1 MEKAERLRDARNL
14 LLKLHKN
21 LVDHERAIWEGIN
34 GTVSSAQFLNV
45 LLEDKDFVWLRKF
58 STLIVDI
65 DEMFAQKDGYAA
77 DAVDLHLEKLHQLI
91 SMADEDEDFKAKYKA
106 ALQQDLDAAARQGD
120 LRSLLG
126 PRGLITLVRSSSSR
140 KGTLPN
146 PYRSTDAS
154 QAAE

>member
-14 LLKLHKN
+14 LLKLHKS

-34 GTVSSAQFLNV
+34 GQVTSAQFLNV

-77 DAVDLHLEKLHQLI
+77 ETVDLHLEKLRQLI
-91 SMADEDEDFKAKYKA
+91 SMADEDEDFKAKYQA
-106 ALQQDLDAAARQGD
+106 ALQQDLDAASRQGD

-126 PRGLITLVRSSSSR
+126 REG
-140 KGTLPN
+140 
-146 PYRSTDAS
+146 
-154 QAAE
+154 

>member
-14 LLKLHKN
+14 LLKLHKS

-34 GTVSSAQFLNV
+34 GSVTSGQFLNV

-65 DEMFAQKDGYAA
+65 DEMFAQKDGYPAESI
-77 DAVDLHLEKLHQLI
+77 DLHLAKLRSLI
-91 SMADEDEDFKAKYKA
+91 SMKDEDEDFKAKYQA

-126 PRGLITLVRSSSSR
+126 R
-140 KGTLPN
+140 
-146 PYRSTDAS
+146 D
-154 QAAE
+154 E